1 VTYRVVIVDDATDLR
16 NLLVLALGRDERL
29 VVLADV
35 GDGEQ
40 GVEAVHEHRPDL
52 VLMDVA
58 MPVMDGLTATRRI
71 KEAYPDLPVAILTGY
86 GDDRVA
92 EEAARAGAD
101 AFLDKTTPLADLAD
115 IVAGLAAA
123 HA

>member
-1 VTYRVVIVDDATDLR
+1 
-16 NLLVLALGRDERL
+16 
-29 VVLADV
+29 
-35 GDGEQ
+35 
-40 GVEAVHEHRPDL
+40 
-52 VLMDVA
+52 MDVA

-101 AFLDKTTPLADLAD
+101 AFLDKTTPLSDLAD

-123 HA
+123 GS